1 MGDTPE
7 IATDLNQIATSFT
20 YDDFCLESTATAAN
34 GVVKTTAYKWAGSQ
48 QACSISRGC
57 QTPPALEVSVAAT
70 GQASASTLYNHY
82 MQAVMVITEGMDQ
95 AEILQ
100 TSKVD
105 RFGRTIEQPQP
116 FFGNSSPEVQTFE
129 FDDYDRPTRS
139 DLPFDTYPDA
149 SSH

>member
-1 MGDTPE
+1 
-7 IATDLNQIATSFT
+7 
-20 YDDFCLESTATAAN
+20 
-34 GVVKTTAYKWAGSQ
+34 
-48 QACSISRGC
+48 
-57 QTPPALEVSVAAT
+57 
-70 GQASASTLYNHY
+70 

-105 RFGRTIEQPQP
+105 RFGRTIEQSQP
-116 FFGNSSPEVQTFE
+116 FFGNSSPEVQTVE

-149 SSH
+149 SNQSEVAEGIIGTGTSRKRLSVLLHH